1 MTTGK
6 RIKELREKRGMSQ
19 VDLADKISVSK
30 QTLYKY
36 ENDIITNIPSDKI
49 ESIAKVFNI
58 SPAYLMGWQSDDDS
72 SDSDGYYTNPETARL
87 AQELF
92 ETPGMRILFDAA
104 RDSNPKD
111 LQMAADLLK
120 RLKGLDD

>member
-1 MTTGK
+1 MIGNNIK
-6 RIKELREKRGMSQ
+6 RIRTARGMRQS
-19 VDLADKISVSK
+19 DMADKLNVSSK
-30 QTLYKY
+30 TVSSW
-36 ENDIITNIPSDKI
+36 EVNRTEPNMGMI
-49 ESIAKVFNI
+49 EQIAKVLNC
-58 SPAYLMGWQSDDDS
+58 SKSDLIGDD
-72 SDSDGYYTNPETARL
+72 GVTETYYTNPETARL

-104 RDSNPKD
+104 RDSDPKD

>member
-1 MTTGK
+1 MTIGK

-19 VDLADKISVSK
+19 VDLADKIYVSK

-36 ENDIITNIPSDKI
+36 ENGIITNIPSDKI

-58 SPAYLMGWQSDDDS
+58 SPSYLMGWNDDDS
-72 SDSDGYYTNPETARL
+72 SGSDGYYTNPETAKL

-92 ETPGMRILFDAA
+92 ENHDLRILFDAA
-104 RDSNPKD
+104 RDSDPKD

-120 RLKGLDD
+120 RLKGLD

>member
-1 MTTGK
+1 MTIGK
-6 RIKELREKRGMSQ
+6 RIKELREKHGMSQ

-36 ENDIITNIPSDKI
+36 ENSIITNIPSDKI

-58 SPAYLMGWQSDDDS
+58 SPSYLMGWKDEDADS
-72 SDSDGYYTNPETARL
+72 EGYYTNPETAKL

-104 RDSNPKD
+104 RDSDPKD